1 MRRLNS
7 LCMLIFVLTLL
18 TACKREKVKQEE
30 NPQFTI
36 LPVPVNMQLT
46 EGNFSLSADTKIVAN
61 DTSEDLRSMTA
72 YLSAELDKLVQ
83 LKTKVTEAAS
93 TDSSNT
99 IFLVIDTTVQLTV
112 KAASPV
118 LQKDAYTLA
127 VQPGKVIIRGQS
139 AAALFYGVQTFLQLV
154 YPHEQASVIT
164 IPAMEVQDYPQFSW
178 RGMHFDVCRHFF
190 SVTFIKKMIDAMAMH
205 KLNTFHWHLTDDQG
219 WRIEIK
225 KYPKLTDVG
234 GWRKETVIGH
244 MSGHPLKYDGKQ
256 YGGFYTQ
263 EQIKEVVAYAKS
275 RYVTV
280 VPEIEM
286 PGHAMA
292 ALSAYPEYSC
302 TGGPF
307 DVFTEWGET
316 KEVFCAG
323 KEKTFSFIE
332 DVLDEV
338 TTLFPGAYIHVGGD
352 ECSTQRPAECADCK
366 QRMKKEQLK
375 DALALQSY
383 FIKQIET
390 YLNGKGKK
398 LIGWD
403 EILDG
408 GLPQSATVMSWRGE
422 KGGISAS
429 IAGHDVVMTPGKYCY
444 FDHCQG
450 NMQTEPLSI
459 GGFLPLDSV
468 YAYSPLPKGLDAEK
482 LKHILGAQANVWTEY
497 VPSENQFEY
506 MVFPRLCAMAEI
518 LWSPKEK
525 QNYVD
530 FTNRMDK
537 QYLRLDK
544 KNILYRV
551 SAPTGF
557 NEVNKFLK
565 DTTTVSMHNDIPSA
579 EIRYTLDGTEPVKS
593 SMLYTEPFL
602 LSLKEGRKKVIAKS
616 FLRNGKTSA
625 SLTGV
630 FETVGL
636 LPGKALTKQ
645 QKGVTYDYYD
655 QQFSAAEK
663 IKGTPTKSGIIDSL
677 NLPGWIPLKKE
688 WFALNYNGY
697 IKIDKEGLYTFSL
710 NADDGAVL
718 YIDDVLVVD
727 NDGYHYAQE
736 KSGNIGLGEGYHSI
750 RLAYFEGKYTP
761 VLEVKIMCQGL
772 KKQAIPLS
780 MLWHE

>member
-7 LCMLIFVLTLL
+7 LCMLVFVLNLL
-18 TACKREKVKQEE
+18 TACNREKVKQEE
-30 NPQFTI
+30 NPKVAI
-36 LPVPVNMQLT
+36 LPAPVNIQLT
-46 EGNFSLSADTKIVAN
+46 EGTFSLSAETKIVAN
-61 DTSEDLRSMTA
+61 DKSEDMLSMTA
-72 YLSAELDKLVQ
+72 YLAAELDKLVQ
-83 LKTKVTEAAS
+83 LKTQVKDAS
-93 TDSSNT
+93 TDSSNV
-99 IFLVIDTTVQLTV
+99 IFLVVDTTVQATV
-112 KAASPV
+112 KATSAGV
-118 LQKDAYTLA
+118 QKDAYMLS
-127 VQPGKVIIRGQS
+127 VKPGKIIIRGQS
-139 AAALFYGVQTFLQLV
+139 SAALFYGVQTFLQLV
-154 YPHEQASVIT
+154 YPHAQAATIS

-190 SVTFIKKMIDAMAMH
+190 SVEFIKKMIDAMAMH

-225 KYPKLTDVG
+225 KYPKLTAVG

-286 PGHAMA
+286 PGHAVA

-307 DVFTEWGET
+307 HVFTEWGET
-316 KEVFCAG
+316 EDIFCAG
-323 KEKTFSFIE
+323 KEATFTFME

-338 TTLFPGAYIHVGGD
+338 TTLFPGTYVHVGGD
-352 ECSTQRPAECADCK
+352 ECPKKRWTACADCK
-366 QRMKKEQLK
+366 KRMQTEQLK
-375 DALALQSY
+375 NGNELQSY
-383 FIKQIET
+383 FIKRIEK
-390 YLNGKGKK
+390 YLEGKGKK

-408 GLPQSATVMSWRGE
+408 GLPESATVMSWRGE
-422 KGGISAS
+422 EGGITAS
-429 IAGHDVVMTPGKYCY
+429 KANHDVVMTPGKYCY
-444 FDHCQG
+444 FDRYQG
-450 NMQTEPLSI
+450 DMQTEPVTI

-468 YAYSPLPKGLDAEK
+468 YAYNPLPKGLNAGE
-482 LKHILGAQANVWTEY
+482 LKHILGAQANLWTEY
-497 VPSENQFEY
+497 IPDENQFEY

-518 LWSPKEK
+518 LWTPKEK
-525 QNYVD
+525 QNYAD
-530 FTNRMDK
+530 FTQRMDMH
-537 QYLRLDK
+537 YLRLDQ
-544 KNILYRV
+544 KNIHYRV
-551 SAPTGF
+551 NAPVGF
-557 NEVNKFLK
+557 AEVNKFLS
-565 DTTTVSMHNDIPSA
+565 DTTTVNMHNDIPSA
-579 EIRYTLDGTEPVKS
+579 EIRYTLDGTEPEKTS
-593 SMLYTEPFL
+593 TLYTQPFL
-602 LSLKEGRKKVIAKS
+602 LSIKEGSKKVIAKS
-616 FLRNGKTSA
+616 FLPNGKISGPL
-625 SLTGV
+625 SGV
-630 FETVGL
+630 FEKITL
-636 LPGKALTKQ
+636 LPGKLLTSK
-645 QKGVTYDYYD
+645 QKGLAYDYYD
-655 QQFSAAEK
+655 QAFSAAAT
-663 IKGTPTKSGIIDSL
+663 IKGTPTKSGVMDSL
-677 NLPGWIPLKKE
+677 ILPSWIPKKKE
-688 WFALNYNGY
+688 WFALTYKGY
-697 IKIDKEGLYTFSL
+697 IKIEKDGLYTFSL
-710 NADDGAVL
+710 NADDGAIL